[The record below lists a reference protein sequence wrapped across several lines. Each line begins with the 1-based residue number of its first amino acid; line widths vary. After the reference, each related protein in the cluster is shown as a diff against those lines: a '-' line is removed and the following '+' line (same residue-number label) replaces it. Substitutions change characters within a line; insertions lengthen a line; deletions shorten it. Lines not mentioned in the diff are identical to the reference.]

1 MPLLEFKGKG
11 FIYAHHLGVEYRNLV
26 VDKKKSMAAAGAK
39 ANIDGNLIIHGDNLH
54 ALKALMPRYAGRI
67 NCIYIDPPYN
77 TGNEGWV
84 YNDRVNS
91 PLMKQWLKENGAV
104 DGEDP
109 ERHDKWLCMM
119 WPRLQLLRE
128 LLAEDGVIFI
138 SIDDNEHH
146 RLRMMMDEIFGEY
159 NFVNTLVW
167 VSNIKGRQIIGA
179 GAANTSEYILVY
191 AKDKEEMAPWNP
203 LRVETAT
210 RLMPSAYKMQKP
222 ELRQD
227 AKGTYVIKNELH
239 NTNTVFNE
247 ETRPNLVFVIHYNP
261 KTYEVQFS
269 ETASNEEFPGFV
281 KIAPRKNYDGV
292 HKFHAWRWSKER
304 ILTNIE
310 DLHFEKRNDSYQIYT
325 KVRNYETTNLKNLI
339 TNITNGNLV
348 LKEFNLNFLN
358 AKPQNLIKL
367 LIQTTTRQNAI
378 ILDSFAG
385 SGTTA
390 HAVLALNKEDGG
402 NRKFILVE
410 CEEYADTITAERV
423 RRVIKGVPGA
433 KDNDIKNGLDG
444 SFTFCTLG
452 EELNVENMLT
462 GTNLPDYETLAHH
475 LAHVARGI
483 TLDRIKQGTDY
494 LYAET
499 QDECFYL
506 IYKPDLA
513 FLSSKESALALPM
526 VERIHKSINKKGKS
540 ALVFAPWKF
549 MGQKELT
556 KKRITYCQLPWAI
569 HRMYGDEL
577 GKGGT

>member
-1 MPLLEFKGKG
+1 MPLLEFEGKG

-26 VDKKKSMAAAGAK
+26 VDKKKSILTAGRK
-39 ANIDGNLIIHGDNLH
+39 ADIDGNLIIHGDNLH
-54 ALKALMPRYAGRI
+54 ALKALMPRYAGRV

-91 PLMKQWLKENGAV
+91 PLMKRWLKENGAV

-138 SIDDNEHH
+138 SIDDNEVGH
-146 RLRMMMDEIFGEY
+146 LWMVMNEIFGKESFIGDFVWNTKTAPKGVPTKNMLIRNHEYIVCYRKGNFTFLGKPRDEKQFTNPDNDPRGPWKADNMKSTVSKESFDITDPKTGRSYRSTWAFARTTIKKMIEEGRIIFPSKPDGMPRQKKFLSEY
-159 NFVNTLVW
+159 NKNMP
-167 VSNIKGRQIIGA
+167 I
-179 GAANTSEYILVY
+179 TSGLGFFQT
-191 AKDKEEMAPWNP
+191 
-203 LRVETAT
+203 ETAT
-210 RLMPSAYKMQKP
+210 NK
-222 ELRQD
+222 
-227 AKGTYVIKNELH
+227 
-239 NTNTVFNE
+239 
-247 ETRPNLVFVIHYNP
+247 
-261 KTYEVQFS
+261 
-269 ETASNEEFPGFV
+269 
-281 KIAPRKNYDGV
+281 
-292 HKFHAWRWSKER
+292 
-304 ILTNIE
+304 
-310 DLHFEKRNDSYQIYT
+310 
-325 KVRNYETTNLKNLI
+325 
-339 TNITNGNLV
+339 
-348 LKEFNLNFLN
+348 LKEIFDGKKIYDFP
-358 AKPQNLIKL
+358 KPVELIKF
-367 LIQTTTRQNAI
+367 LIQQSTKPDSL

-410 CEEYADTITAERV
+410 CEDYADTITAERV
-423 RRVIKGVPGA
+423 RRVIQGAPGA
-433 KDNDIKNGLDG
+433 KRDDMKHGLGG

-452 EELNVENMLT
+452 EELSIENMLT
-462 GTNLPDYETLAHH
+462 GKNLPDYDALAHH
-475 LAHVARGI
+475 LIHVTRGL
-483 TLDRIKQGTDY
+483 TLDKIKQGADY

-499 QDECFYL
+499 DDECFYL

-513 FLSSKESALALPM
+513 FLRSKESALALAL
-526 VERIHKSINKKGKS
+526 VERIERYINKKGKS

-569 HRMYGDEL
+569 HMMYGNEL
-577 GKGGT
+577 GEGGT

>member
-26 VDKKKSMAAAGAK
+26 VDKKKSITTAGSTAD
-39 ANIDGNLIIHGDNLH
+39 IDGNLIIHGDNLH

-77 TGNEGWV
+77 TGNEGWI

-128 LLAEDGVIFI
+128 LLAEEGVIFI

-146 RLRMMMDEIFGEY
+146 RLRMMMDEIFGKNYFIGEVIVVVNKGGRDYKKIATQHEY
-159 NFVNTLVW
+159 VLIYGKSENSIIYEFLQPLKEFKYKDI
-167 VSNIKGRQIIGA
+167 SGEHNI
-179 GAANTSEYILVY
+179 
-191 AKDKEEMAPWNP
+191 
-203 LRVETAT
+203 
-210 RLMPSAYKMQKP
+210 
-222 ELRQD
+222 QD
-227 AKGTYVIKNELH
+227 LK
-239 NTNTVFNE
+239 NTNPKFDRTN
-247 ETRPNLVFVIHYNP
+247 RPNLYFPIYVNIKVPDSDGFYPISLERKHQSDE
-261 KTYEVQFS
+261 EVYPMRGQIQ
-269 ETASNEEFPGFV
+269 GC
-281 KIAPRKNYDGV
+281 
-292 HKFHAWRWSKER
+292 WRWSKNKIRE
-304 ILTNIE
+304 NIGNNSE
-310 DLHFEKRNDSYQIYT
+310 ASEIIGYRKQKNGLGIAQKDRRNTRKPRSIWDESEMQTTKGTKLLNELGLNSFHFPKSLD
-325 KVRNYETTNLKNLI
+325 
-339 TNITNGNLV
+339 
-348 LKEFNLNFLN
+348 
-358 AKPQNLIKL
+358 LIKR
-367 LIQTTTRQNAI
+367 ITTISTTKNDI

-410 CEEYADTITAERV
+410 CEEYANTITAERV

-433 KDNDIKNGLDG
+433 KDNDIKNGLGG

-452 EELNVENMLT
+452 EELSVENMLT
-462 GTNLPDYETLAHH
+462 GKNLPDYETLAHH

-483 TLDRIKQGTDY
+483 TLDRIKQGADY

-506 IYKPDLA
+506 IYRPDLD
-513 FLSSKESALALPM
+513 FSQQQRIRPCPSHGGTDSQ
-526 VERIHKSINKKGKS
+526 VHQQERQISPRLCTMEIHGAKRIN
-540 ALVFAPWKF
+540 
-549 MGQKELT
+549 QKEDHL
-556 KKRITYCQLPWAI
+556 LPAA
-569 HRMYGDEL
+569 L
-577 GKGGT
+577 GHSQDVW